1 MHMRDDNRGY
11 SLVELIIATT
21 IMVIFSVIAIM
32 GISVVTGAKVNKVC
46 QDTVATIERCQ
57 TLSLG
62 KGEGQVEACIFS
74 DAATRNIMAQLYQG
88 GDLLSEELMGNSSV
102 DVMVY
107 FQGDSTG
114 YALSS
119 IQGNS
124 PAREDAGIHVMFYRG
139 TGAFVENTNEV
150 AGAEKKYI
158 EKIVFA
164 SGGREKEI
172 RLVGVTGKIID

>member
-11 SLVELIIATT
+11 SLVELLIAMTII
-21 IMVIFSVIAIM
+21 VIFSVVSIM

-46 QDTVATIERCQ
+46 QDTVATMQRCQ

-62 KGEGQVEACIFS
+62 KEDGQVEACIYV
-74 DAATRNIMAQLYQG
+74 DAATGNIMAQLYQG
-88 GDLLSEELMGNSSV
+88 STLLNEENMGNSSV
-102 DVMVY
+102 DVTVY

-114 YALSS
+114 YALSAV
-119 IQGNS
+119 QGNA
-124 PAREDAGIHVMFYRG
+124 PARETAGIHVMFYRG

-150 AGAEKKYI
+150 AGTEKKYI

-164 SGGREKEI
+164 SSGREKEI